1 MTTDIKNKLT
11 VSAKL
16 TEGALGVYMERD
28 DEDIKTLIESER
40 YSLFAGGK
48 RIRPFLTL
56 EFCKLFGGDERA
68 ALPFAAAVEMIHTY
82 SLIHDDLPCMDND
95 DLRRGKP
102 TNHKVFGYSTALLAG
117 DGLLTRAFGVAAS
130 NPYVDSSVAVAAV
143 KALSDAAGEFGMIGG
158 QIIDLYGEKERLSE
172 EKLLKLH
179 ALKTGALIKVSAELG
194 CLAAGC
200 AEDSVEMAAALEY
213 AAKIGLAFQIIDDIM
228 DVTVSE
234 EVLGKSAGSDA
245 ENNKTTFMTYY
256 SVEDAKQYAAKL
268 TAEAVSAIADYA
280 GSETLTDL
288 AAYLL
293 DRDH

>member
-1 MTTDIKNKLT
+1 MTQNIKEKIKA
-11 VSAKL
+11 SAKL
-16 TEGALGVYMERD
+16 TEAKLREYFERY
-28 DEDIKTLIESER
+28 DEDIKELLESEQ

-48 RIRPFLTL
+48 RIRPFLVI
-56 EFCKLFGGDERA
+56 EFCKLFGGRVEA

-130 NPYVDSSVAVAAV
+130 NPYVDKRIATEATV
-143 KALSDAAGEFGMIGG
+143 ALSDAAGDFGMIGG
-158 QIIDLYGEKERLSE
+158 QIIDLYGEKEKLSE

-179 ALKTGALIKVSAELG
+179 SLKTGALIKVSAMMG
-194 CLAAGC
+194 VLAAGY
-200 AEDSVEMAAALEY
+200 DMGSPEMESAIAY
-213 AAKIGLAFQIIDDIM
+213 ASGIGLAFQIVDDIM

-256 SVEDAKQYAAKL
+256 TVDAAREYAAKL
-268 TAEAVSAIADYA
+268 TAEAVSAIADYEH
-280 GSETLTDL
+280 SETLTDL

-293 DRDH
+293 DREN

>member
-16 TEGALGVYMERD
+16 TEEALEKYLARY
-28 DEDIKTLIESER
+28 DEDIKTLLESEQ
-40 YSLFAGGK
+40 YSIFAGGK

-56 EFCKLFGGDERA
+56 EFCRLFGGDERA

-130 NPYVDSSVAVAAV
+130 NPYVDSATAIAAV
-143 KALSDAAGEFGMIGG
+143 RALSDAAGEFGMIGG
-158 QIIDLYGEKERLSE
+158 QIIDLYGEKERLTE
-172 EKLLKLH
+172 EKLVKLH
-179 ALKTGALIKVSAELG
+179 TLKTGALIKVCATMG

-200 AEDSVEMAAALEY
+200 GEA
-213 AAKIGLAFQIIDDIM
+213 IGQGCRCQLP
-228 DVTVSE
+228 
-234 EVLGKSAGSDA
+234 VLD
-245 ENNKTTFMTYY
+245 
-256 SVEDAKQYAAKL
+256 Q
-268 TAEAVSAIADYA
+268 
-280 GSETLTDL
+280 
-288 AAYLL
+288 LL
-293 DRDH
+293 LCLQKNRAQPCE

>member
-1 MTTDIKNKLT
+1 MTQNIKEKLSA
-11 VSAKL
+11 SAKL
-16 TEGALGVYMERD
+16 TEAALAECFEEYDGDMGCVLD
-28 DEDIKTLIESER
+28 SEK

-48 RIRPFLTL
+48 RIRPFLVI

-68 ALPFAAAVEMIHTY
+68 AVPFAAAIEMIHTY

-117 DGLLTRAFGVAAS
+117 DALLTRAFGVAAS
-130 NPYVDSSVAVAAV
+130 NGNVDAKTALEAI
-143 KALSDAAGEFGMIGG
+143 KLLSDAAGDFGMIGG
-158 QIIDLYGEKERLSE
+158 QIIDLEGEREKLSE

-179 ALKTGALIKVSAELG
+179 ALKTGALIKVSAMMG

-200 AEDSVEMAAALEY
+200 AVDSPEMHAAIDY
-213 AAKIGLAFQIIDDIM
+213 ASGIGLAFQIIDDVI

-234 EVLGKSAGSDA
+234 DILGKSGSDA

-256 SVEDAKQYAAKL
+256 SVEDAKAYAARL
-268 TAEAVSAIADYA
+268 TAEAISAISDYS
-280 GSETLTDL
+280 GSETLTDF

>member
-16 TEGALGVYMERD
+16 TEEALEKYLARY
-28 DEDIKTLIESER
+28 DEDIKTLLESEQ
-40 YSLFAGGK
+40 YSIFAGGK

-56 EFCKLFGGDERA
+56 EFCRLFGGDERA

-130 NPYVDSSVAVAAV
+130 NPYVDSATAIAAV
-143 KALSDAAGEFGMIGG
+143 RALSEAAGEFGMIGG
-158 QIIDLYGEKERLSE
+158 QIIDLYGEKERLTE
-172 EKLLKLH
+172 EKLVKLH
-179 ALKTGALIKVSAELG
+179 TLKTGALIKVCATMG

-200 AEDSVEMAAALEY
+200 GEDSSEMEAALEY

-234 EVLGKSAGSDA
+234 EVLGKSAGSDI
-245 ENNKTTFMTYY
+245 ENNKTTFLTYY
-256 SVEDAKQYAAKL
+256 SIEDAKAYATRL
-268 TAEAVSAIADYA
+268 TAEAVSAISEYV

>member
-16 TEGALGVYMERD
+16 TEEALEKYLARY
-28 DEDIKTLIESER
+28 DEDIKTLLESEQ
-40 YSLFAGGK
+40 YSIFAGGK

-56 EFCKLFGGDERA
+56 EFCRLFGGDERA

-130 NPYVDSSVAVAAV
+130 NPYVDSATAIAAV
-143 KALSDAAGEFGMIGG
+143 RALSDAAGEFGMIGG
-158 QIIDLYGEKERLSE
+158 QIIDLYGEKERLTE
-172 EKLLKLH
+172 EKLVKLH
-179 ALKTGALIKVSAELG
+179 TLKTGALIKVCATMG

-200 AEDSVEMAAALEY
+200 GDDSPEMESALEY

-234 EVLGKSAGSDA
+234 EVLGKSAGSDI
-245 ENNKTTFMTYY
+245 ENNKTTFLTYY
-256 SVEDAKQYAAKL
+256 SIEDAKAYATRL
-268 TAEAVSAIADYA
+268 TAEAVSAISEYV

>member
-1 MTTDIKNKLT
+1 
-11 VSAKL
+11 
-16 TEGALGVYMERD
+16 
-28 DEDIKTLIESER
+28 
-40 YSLFAGGK
+40 
-48 RIRPFLTL
+48 
-56 EFCKLFGGDERA
+56 
-68 ALPFAAAVEMIHTY
+68 MIHTY
-82 SLIHDDLPCMDND
+82 SLIHDDLPCMDDD

-117 DGLLTRAFGVAAS
+117 DGLLTHAFGVAAS
-130 NPYVDSSVAVAAV
+130 NAYVDSAIALAAV

-172 EKLLKLH
+172 EKLVKLH
-179 ALKTGALIKVSAELG
+179 TLKTGALIKVSAEMG

-200 AEDSVEMAAALEY
+200 DSDSPEMAAALEY

-256 SVEDAKQYAAKL
+256 SVEDAREYAARL
-268 TAEAVSAIADYA
+268 TAEAVSAVADYS

>member
-1 MTTDIKNKLT
+1 MTTDIKNKLKD
-11 VSAKL
+11 SAKL
-16 TEGALGVYMERD
+16 TEDALGAYMARD
-28 DEDIKTLIESER
+28 DEDIKTLLDSEK

-117 DGLLTRAFGVAAS
+117 DGLLTHAFGVAAS
-130 NPYVDSSVAVAAV
+130 NPYVDSTAALAAV

-158 QIIDLYGEKERLSE
+158 QIIDLYGEEEKLSE
-172 EKLLKLH
+172 EKLIKLH
-179 ALKTGALIKVSAELG
+179 TLKTGALIKVSAQMG

-200 AEDSVEMAAALEY
+200 AEDSCEMAAALEY

-256 SVEDAKQYAAKL
+256 SVEDAKAYATRL
-268 TAEAVSAIADYA
+268 TAEAVSAIADYS

>member
-16 TEGALGVYMERD
+16 TEDALAVYLERY
-28 DEDIKTLIESER
+28 DEDIKSLLESEK

-82 SLIHDDLPCMDND
+82 SLIHDDLPCMDDD

-130 NPYVDSSVAVAAV
+130 NNYVDSKMALAAV

-158 QIIDLYGEKERLSE
+158 QIIDLYGEEERLSE
-172 EKLLKLH
+172 DKLVKLH
-179 ALKTGALIKVSAELG
+179 TLKTGALIKVSAAMG

-200 AEDSVEMAAALEY
+200 EPDSPQMCATLEY
-213 AAKIGLAFQIIDDIM
+213 AEKIGLAFQIIDDIM
-228 DVTVSE
+228 DATVSE

-245 ENNKTTFMTYY
+245 ENNKTTFLTYY
-256 SVEDAKQYAAKL
+256 SVEDAKAYAARL
-268 TAEAVSAIADYA
+268 TAEAISSISDYVDSA
-280 GSETLTDL
+280 TLTDL
-288 AAYLL
+288 AVYLL